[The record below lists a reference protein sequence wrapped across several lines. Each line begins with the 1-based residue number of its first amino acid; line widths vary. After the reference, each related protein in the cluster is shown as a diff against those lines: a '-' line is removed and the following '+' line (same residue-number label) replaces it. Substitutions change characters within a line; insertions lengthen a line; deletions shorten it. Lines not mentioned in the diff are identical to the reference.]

1 MRKIVFVLLVFFLM
15 GGSALANPDY
25 KIVVTDSYGSTNG
38 GEFLAEPY
46 DTANYP
52 WPWVAASLGESPGK
66 FETFCVEKNEY
77 YDPGKVYYWVD
88 FDTYAIGGGI
98 GGQDMD
104 LNGDFINDVDSLDPK
119 TAYLYH
125 QFINK
130 ALTGYIYDTSGGA
143 AQRIASADAL
153 QHVIWYIE
161 GEEAKVWAYN
171 DGSLMD
177 IYYNDAVS
185 NAGNTIGSVRVMNL
199 FECSIRTEK
208 QSMLVDI
215 VPAPGAILLA
225 GIGTSL
231 VGWLRRRRIIA

>member
-1 MRKIVFVLLVFFLM
+1 MRKIVFVLLAFFLM
-15 GGSALANPDY
+15 GGSALAGPDY

-52 WPWVAASLGESPGK
+52 WPWVAASLGESAGK

-77 YDPGKVYYWVD
+77 YDPDKVYYWVD

-104 LNGDFINDVDSLDPK
+104 LNGDGTNDVDSLDPK

-130 ALTGYIYDTSGGA
+130 ALAGYTYDTSGGA
-143 AQRIASADAL
+143 APRIASADSL

-161 GEEAKVWAYN
+161 SEEGKSWV
-171 DGSLMD
+171 DGDNSLED
-177 IYYNDAVS
+177 KFYTDATK
-185 NAGNTIGSVRVMNL
+185 NAGLTIGSVRVMNL

-208 QSMLVDI
+208 QSMLVEI
-215 VPAPGAILLA
+215 VPAPGATLLGSI
-225 GIGTSL
+225 GIVL
-231 VGWLRRRRIIA
+231 VGWLRRRRTL